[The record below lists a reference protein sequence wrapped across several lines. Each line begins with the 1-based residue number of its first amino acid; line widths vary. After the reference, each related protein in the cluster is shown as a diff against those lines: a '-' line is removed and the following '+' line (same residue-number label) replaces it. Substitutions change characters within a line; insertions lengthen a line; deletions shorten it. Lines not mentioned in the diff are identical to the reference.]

1 MEYIQALYDF
11 SQALKTAPPTYR
23 IGQFRAHCKLP
34 DVEISIDVPRWMSK
48 SRAKQIVAARMLDW
62 LSKASIKYFLSEY
75 FPRADKKAVIEMRER
90 LREMGFP
97 CISDAIPHPQ
107 NDALYR
113 LMYEGTA
120 Q

>member
-23 IGQFRAHCKLP
+23 LGQFRAHCKLP
-34 DVEISIDVPRWMSK
+34 DVEISIDIPRWMSK
-48 SRAKQIVAARMLDW
+48 SRAKQILAARMLDW
-62 LSKASIKYFLSEY
+62 LSKASVECLFDF
-75 FPRADKKAVIEMRER
+75 FPKGNKKAVIEMRER
-90 LREMGFP
+90 LTEMGFP

-113 LMYEGTA
+113 LMYEGKVL
-120 Q
+120 